1 MASLSSIIR
10 PSDSEAGRRSGR
22 PSQELEPVVT
32 PETFAQCKE
41 LMKPVQKKI
50 IEFGSDT
57 DSDKSTEV
65 QVSVLVIHLHF
76 LQFYSH
82 ESLL

>member
-1 MASLSSIIR
+1 M
-10 PSDSEAGRRSGR
+10 
-22 PSQELEPVVT
+22 T

-41 LMKPVQKKI
+41 LMRPVQKKI

-65 QVSVLVIHLHF
+65 QVSGLVYVYTS
-76 LQFYSH
+76 YSYTH
-82 ESLL
+82 TSLCCSS